1 MEEQF
6 GRIFEK
12 YNRDIFRLIFS
23 YTLNIADTKDIL
35 QDTFM
40 KYYKNINK
48 INCNDE
54 ETKKWLIKV
63 SINNIK
69 NYKRNNW
76 HKKVVIIKDENYPLI
91 NSNQNL
97 NIEFI
102 EILNKLNEK
111 YRIPIYLFY
120 YSGYKID
127 EIAKILSISESAVK
141 MRLNRAKVF
150 LKKEMEMVK

>member
-6 GRIFEK
+6 ERIFEK

-54 ETKKWLIKV
+54 ETKKWLMKV

-76 HKKVVIIKDENYPLI
+76 HKKVVIIKDENYPSI

-97 NIEFI
+97 NVEFI
-102 EILNKLNEK
+102 EMLNKLNEK
-111 YRIPIYLFY
+111 YRVPIYLFY

>member
-6 GRIFEK
+6 ERIFEK

-76 HKKVVIIKDENYPLI
+76 HKKVVIIKDENFSSI

-111 YRIPIYLFY
+111 YRVPIYLFY

>member
-6 GRIFEK
+6 ERIFEK

-54 ETKKWLIKV
+54 ETKKWLMKV

-76 HKKVVIIKDENYPLI
+76 HKKVVIIKDENFSSI

-111 YRIPIYLFY
+111 YRVPIYLFY